1 MDMNRNKYNKFE
13 NIIVSAASLAA
24 GVVNGLIGTGG
35 GIVLY
40 FTLKLL
46 TKLNKKS
53 DEQPEATE
61 AIKDMMANI
70 IAAVVP
76 MSVVSAGMYM
86 IRGDIKYGELS
97 LYLPAAVIGGIA
109 GAFLLSK
116 LKPKI
121 IRKIFAVMIIYAGV
135 QMLVR

>member
-1 MDMNRNKYNKFE
+1 MNCGKYDKFE
-13 NIIVSAASLAA
+13 DIIVSAASLAA
-24 GVVNGLIGTGG
+24 GVINGLIGTGG

-46 TKLNKKS
+46 MKLNKKN
-53 DEQPEATE
+53 DEQSKSTE
-61 AIKDMMANI
+61 AIKDIMANI

-76 MSVVSAGMYM
+76 MSIVSVVMYM
-86 IRGDIKYGELS
+86 IRGEIKYGELP

-109 GAFLLSK
+109 GAFLQNK

-135 QMLVR
+135 QMLLR